1 MMARYAQRTQHG
13 QSLIETVVVIPVFG
27 ALLLGI
33 FQMGLFYRA
42 KAVVDYAALEAAR
55 SGAIQFADMDAMR
68 AGLVRGVMPLYAH
81 QASNSAVVEAF
92 LKAQLDVRAG
102 AGSIE
107 IISPTQAAF
116 DDWKVKQFDGVEA
129 IPNDSLSFR
138 SDRVGARS
146 GLTVQDAN
154 LLKIRVTYRYPL
166 IVPVIDRMIGTL
178 DPVRSA
184 VSGHAV
190 YSLRIVAQATVP
202 MQTPIRERRLLA
214 PSARDGG
221 P

>member
-1 MMARYAQRTQHG
+1 MARYAQRRQRG
-13 QSLIETVVVIPVFG
+13 QSMIETVVVIPVFG

-55 SGAIQFADMDAMR
+55 SGATQFAEMDAMR
-68 AGLVRGVMPLYAH
+68 TGLARGLMPLYAH
-81 QASNSAVVEAF
+81 DASNSAVATAF
-92 LKAQLDVRAG
+92 LKARVDIAG
-102 AGSIE
+102 AASIQ
-107 IISPTQAAF
+107 IVSPTQAAF

-154 LLKIRVTYRYPL
+154 LLKIRVSYSYPL
-166 IVPVIDRMIGTL
+166 IVPVIDRMIGTR
-178 DPVRSA
+178 DPLRSA
-184 VSGHAV
+184 ARGHAV
-190 YSLRIVAQATVP
+190 YSLNIVAQATVP
-202 MQTPIRERRLLA
+202 MQTPIRERRLLPPA
-214 PSARDGG
+214 ASGG
-221 P
+221 GS

>member
-1 MMARYAQRTQHG
+1 MARYAQRRQRG

-55 SGAIQFADMDAMR
+55 SGATQLADMDAMR
-68 AGLVRGVMPLYAH
+68 TGLARGVMPLYAH
-81 QASNSAVVEAF
+81 DASSSGVAEAF

-102 AGSIE
+102 AASIQ

-138 SDRVGARS
+138 SERVGARS

-154 LLKIRVTYRYPL
+154 LLKIRVSYRYPL

-178 DPVRSA
+178 DPVRSVA
-184 VSGHAV
+184 RGHAV
-190 YSLRIVAQATVP
+190 YSLNIVAQAVVP
-202 MQTPIRERRLLA
+202 MQTPIRERGLL
-214 PSARDGG
+214 P
-221 P
+221 

>member
-1 MMARYAQRTQHG
+1 MMARYPQRTQRG
-13 QSLIETVVVIPVFG
+13 QALIESVVVIPVFG

-55 SGAIQFADMDAMR
+55 SGATQFADMDAMR
-68 AGLVRGVMPLYAH
+68 AGLVRGVLPLYTH
-81 QASNSAVVEAF
+81 DTNNSALAEAF
-92 LKAQLDVRAG
+92 AKAQLDVRTG

-138 SDRVGARS
+138 SDRVGTRS

-154 LLKIRVTYRYPL
+154 LLKVRVTYKYPL
-166 IVPVIDRMIGTL
+166 IVPVIDRMIGTF

-184 VSGHAV
+184 ASGRAV
-190 YSLRIVAQATVP
+190 YSLRIDAQASVP
-202 MQTPIRERRLLA
+202 MQTPIRERGLLPA
-214 PSARDGG
+214 AAGRGG
-221 P
+221 